1 MILYL
6 DAWCGFGCC
15 LWILLF
21 AFESS
26 RSKNQTRV
34 ASSSLT
40 DTISTNIYLLP
51 ISDGTTASS
60 IPTRWRKGWWT
71 TRVMVSINFQVFL
84 FLEPESILASTSSS
98 SSLIVSVSY
107 YVFDLWTCRLWF
119 LCCCGFFSS
128 CCPFW
133 FQPGPP
139 PPLWDIFLITY
150 YSLSLSLSGSSFAI
164 QLFVRWEKM
173 QRDKDHDQVQKKIR
187 CFSSRVARPFIQFK
201 VSSGDSSFLWY
212 DLWHP
217 RCLCLFYVKLIILG
231 LRYYAIFP
239 MPLPA
244 RWGISRHLGF
254 YPSKMVPLTHTLR
267 RFLVIRERKKKKI
280 QHGPKVKGKL
290 GDVNDPVWF
299 PWILLQGDMGE
310 LMIRGRLCGPK
321 D

>member
-1 MILYL
+1 M
-6 DAWCGFGCC
+6 
-15 LWILLF
+15 
-21 AFESS
+21 
-26 RSKNQTRV
+26 
-34 ASSSLT
+34 
-40 DTISTNIYLLP
+40 
-51 ISDGTTASS
+51 
-60 IPTRWRKGWWT
+60 
-71 TRVMVSINFQVFL
+71 
-84 FLEPESILASTSSS
+84 
-98 SSLIVSVSY
+98 SLIFELAGYGFSAAVVSLVAA
-107 YVFDLWTCRLWF
+107 VRF
-119 LCCCGFFSS
+119 GFNQDHHLHCETFSWLRNTHS
-128 CCPFW
+128 PFPYPVLHLQ
-133 FQPGPP
+133 FN
-139 PPLWDIFLITY
+139 
-150 YSLSLSLSGSSFAI
+150 S
-164 QLFVRWEKM
+164 LFVEKRCKETRTM
-173 QRDKDHDQVQKKIR
+173 IKYKKKIR

-244 RWGISRHLGF
+244 RWGICRHLGF